1 MKELTFG
8 TTNEAKIKQIRGAL
22 APAGIEVNGVADKSL
37 LPEVVEDGK
46 TANENARKKALTY
59 AKVLGK
65 TVFSMDVAVYIDGLS
80 EELQPALNV
89 RRIPNSVGRPSDE
102 DLIKYY
108 SKIIESLGGYAN
120 GTSEYGICIATPTGE
135 YRESTIVIPRRFVIP
150 ASSNRQEGYPLYSLI
165 VDSDSNIFMAD
176 MNQDEQDLYWQ
187 KLVGEKLADFV
198 KSVNFEWI

>member
-1 MKELTFG
+1 MKKLIFG

-22 APAGIEVNGVADKSL
+22 APAGIYVNGVLDKSM
-37 LPEVVEDGK
+37 LPEVIEDGK
-46 TANENARKKALTY
+46 TANENARKKAIAY
-59 AKVLGK
+59 AKVLRK

-108 SKIIESLGGYAN
+108 SKIIESLGGTAT
-120 GTSEYGICIATPTGE
+120 GTSEYGVCIATPNGE
-135 YRESTIVIPRRFVIP
+135 FRESTIMIPRKFVVP
-150 ASSNRQEGYPLYSLI
+150 ASPNRQEGYPLSSLV
-165 VDSDSNIFMAD
+165 VDSDSNTFMAD

-187 KLVGEKLADFV
+187 KLVGDKLINFV
-198 KSVNFEWI
+198 KSVEF